1 LDDLPAEGRNADSP
15 GGKNGFHNCCPTF
28 LD

>member
-1 LDDLPAEGRNADSP
+1 LDDLPAGANTDSP
-15 GGKNGFHNCCPTF
+15 GGIYSFRNCCPTL